1 MRLPRQSKESIF
13 VKGMT
18 FSPYGKIYMLVGGGI
33 RIGSLC
39 QLQWENK
46 CHFLVKEIEICFIK
60 KYDKTNDIFKIK
72 FNNEERP
79 KHDS

>member
-1 MRLPRQSKESIF
+1 M
-13 VKGMT
+13 
-18 FSPYGKIYMLVGGGI
+18 GKFTSLLEEELELVP
-33 RIGSLC
+33 SLC

-60 KYDKTNDIFKIK
+60 KDDKTNDIFKIK